1 MKEHRFQATDADR
14 RALADLGGVAPLAA
28 AEVAHYSAGV
38 VTKPWGCEYEVSRNA
53 TESVWNLHLL
63 ANAETSMHCHLEKDT
78 LLIVT
83 SGEVE
88 FSTLGMTLNLGIGAR
103 ILIDRGVF
111 HRTATR
117 TGAMLVEIESP
128 PNKAD
133 LVRLSD
139 KYGREGKGYGAT

>member
-1 MKEHRFQATDADR
+1 MKELHCPITDADR
-14 RALADLGGVAPLAA
+14 QALADLGTLKPLAS
-28 AEVAHYSAGV
+28 AEVAHYSSGV
-38 VTKPWGCEYEVSRNA
+38 VQKPWGCEYEVSRNA

-78 LLIVT
+78 MLIVT

-88 FSTLGMTLNLGIGAR
+88 FSTLGLTVTLGIGAR
-103 ILIDRGVF
+103 VMIERGVF

-117 TGAMLVEIESP
+117 NGAMLVEIESP

-139 KYGREGKGYGAT
+139 KYGREGKGYEGR

>member
-1 MKEHRFQATDADR
+1 MKELRFPQTVMDR
-14 RALADLGGVAPLAA
+14 QALADLNYAA
-28 AEVAHYSAGV
+28 NPPAVDVEHYSSGV

-53 TESVWNLHLL
+53 TESVWNLHLFE
-63 ANAETSMHCHLEKDT
+63 NSETSMHCHLEKET
-78 LLIVT
+78 MLIVT

-88 FSTLGMTLNLGIGAR
+88 FSTLVGTVSLGIGAR
-103 ILIDRGVF
+103 ILIERGVF

-117 TGAMLVEIESP
+117 KGAMLVEIESP

-139 KYGREGKGYGAT
+139 KYGREGTGYAGR